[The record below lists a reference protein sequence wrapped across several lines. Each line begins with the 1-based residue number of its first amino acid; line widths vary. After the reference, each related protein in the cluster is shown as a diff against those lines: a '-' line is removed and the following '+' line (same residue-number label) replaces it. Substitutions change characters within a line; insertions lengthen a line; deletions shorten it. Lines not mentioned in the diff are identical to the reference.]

1 MESTLLSP
9 DDLTR
14 SKLCNLSFLAGK
26 QLSWGQGSGKTDLI
40 LDGKRFDGAAV
51 TKILKAMVNN
61 DIHRPTPL
69 TVEGLR
75 LSSFDDLVAMY
86 KMAESLWLHRG
97 FKGNDLRAKII
108 EGIKE
113 APLSFRRF
121 VQIIEELHFDTGLT
135 RMAKH
140 HVMYGQVKGGRLATP
155 EIEEIRQYCLLHNST
170 KRLWTEMEAIRVDIR
185 QKMENQTR
193 RNAEQ
198 KAVVKRSTFN
208 PDFPALP
215 TKKK

>member
-1 MESTLLSP
+1 M
-9 DDLTR
+9 
-14 SKLCNLSFLAGK
+14 A
-26 QLSWGQGSGKTDLI
+26 
-40 LDGKRFDGAAV
+40 
-51 TKILKAMVNN
+51 NN

-75 LSSFDDLVAMY
+75 LSSFDDLLAMY

-97 FKGNDLRAKII
+97 FKGNDFRAKII

-198 KAVVKRSTFN
+198 KAVVRRSTFN
-208 PDFPALP
+208 RDFSALP